1 MKRMRILSE
10 LTFKERHKK
19 ILELVKGQKARLAI
33 AMVCMIGMAGTDL
46 AQAWVVKPL
55 FDEIF
60 VNKDKDMLN
69 LLPLM
74 FIGLYFLRSL
84 FYYGEQYFMEFV
96 GQDIIRRLR
105 NQLYIRL
112 SDLPLA
118 FFHKEKTGALMSRFT
133 FDVNI
138 VKSMVS
144 SSVAAVIRDS
154 LRIIALTGYIFYR
167 DWKLA
172 TVIFIVLPIALIP
185 LIKLGRRV
193 RRASTGIQ
201 EAMGDLSAFIHETFI
216 GTKVVKAFGME
227 AYEKERFKHKTRGVF
242 KLGIKAAIAK
252 ALSSPIMEFLGG
264 IAIAVVIFYGGT
276 QVINGLSTP
285 GTFFSFLAAV
295 VLLYDPAKKLT
306 KINNNVQEGMAAF
319 NRIYDIIETSSN
331 IRDPQDPTQL
341 EFGPHRVVF
350 EHVGFQYEKEFVLR
364 DISLTVSPGETLAL
378 VGMSGGG
385 KTSLVNLIPRFY
397 DVTEGLIM
405 IDETDVRQASIASLR
420 RQIAIVTQDPILFND
435 SIRNNIRYG
444 KPEATEEEI
453 VAAAKAA
460 YAYDFIMTFP
470 KGFDTLVGELG
481 GRLSGGEKQRLCIAR
496 ALVKDAPILILDEAT
511 SSLDTEAEAVVQRA
525 LENLMRGRT
534 AFVIAHRLSTIRNA
548 DQVIVLVKGR
558 IAESGSHADLLELQG
573 EYYKLHQMQFRNTP
587 SPVLEK

>member
-1 MKRMRILSE
+1 MKILSTI
-10 LTFKERHKK
+10 TFKARHKK
-19 ILELVKGQKARLAI
+19 ILELIKGQKFRLSV
-33 AMVCMIGMAGTDL
+33 AMVCMVLMAATDL

-55 FDEIF
+55 FDDIF
-60 VNKDKDMLN
+60 VNQDKYMLG
-69 LLPLM
+69 LLPAL
-74 FIGLYFLRSL
+74 FIGIYLLRS
-84 FYYGEQYFMEFV
+84 FAYYGEQYFMEFV

-105 NQLYIRL
+105 NQLYFRL
-112 SDLPLA
+112 TDLPLS
-118 FFHKEKTGALMSRFT
+118 FFHREKTGALMSRFS

-154 LRIIALTGYIFYR
+154 LRILFLTGYIFYR
-167 DWKLA
+167 DWMLA
-172 TVIFIVLPIALIP
+172 TFIFIVLPIALIP

-193 RRASTGIQ
+193 RRTSTGIQ

-227 AYEKERFKHKTRGVF
+227 SHEKERFTRKTKNIF
-242 KLGIKAAIAK
+242 KLEIKAAIAK

-264 IAIAVVIFYGGT
+264 IAIAVVVWYGGSR
-276 QVINGLSTP
+276 VIQGLSTP

-295 VLLYDPAKKLT
+295 VLLYDPAKKMT
-306 KINNNVQEGMAAF
+306 RINNAVQEGMAAF
-319 NRIYDIIETSSN
+319 NRIYHIIETESN
-331 IRDPQDPTQL
+331 IQDPINPFHIPS
-341 EFGPHRVVF
+341 EPHRVIF
-350 EHVGFQYEKEFVLR
+350 KQVGFKYEKEFVLQN
-364 DISLTVSPGETLAL
+364 INLEVSPGETLAL

-397 DVTEGLIM
+397 DVSEGRILV
-405 IDETDVRQASIASLR
+405 DDVDVRQASVASLR
-420 RQIAIVTQDPILFND
+420 QQIAIVTQDPILFND
-435 SIRNNIRYG
+435 TIRSNIRYG
-444 KPEATEEEI
+444 RPDAGEAEI

-460 YAYDFIMTFP
+460 YAYDFIMSFP

-496 ALVKDAPILILDEAT
+496 ALIKDAPILILDEAT
-511 SSLDTEAEAVVQRA
+511 SSLDTQAEAVVQKA

-548 DQVIVLVKGR
+548 DHVAVLVKGKVV
-558 IAESGSHADLLELQG
+558 ETGDHETLLDRKG
-573 EYYKLHQMQFRNTP
+573 EYYKLHQMQFHNKIKK
-587 SPVLEK
+587 EAE

>member
-227 AYEKERFKHKTRGVF
+227 AYEKKRFKHKTAGVF

-295 VLLYDPAKKLT
+295 VLLYDPAKKMT

>member
-1 MKRMRILSE
+1 MKIISA
-10 LTFKERHKK
+10 LTFKERHRK
-19 ILELVKGQKARLAI
+19 ILELIKGQKLRLVI
-33 AMVCMIGMAGTDL
+33 AMVCMVLMAGTDL

-60 VNKDKDMLN
+60 INKDKAMLN

-74 FIGLYFLRSL
+74 FVGIYLVRS
-84 FYYGEQYFMEFV
+84 FAYYGEQYFMEFV

-105 NQLYIRL
+105 NQLYFRL
-112 SDLPLA
+112 TDLPLA
-118 FFHKEKTGALMSRFT
+118 FFHKEKTGALMSRFS

-138 VKSMVS
+138 VKAMVS
-144 SSVAAVIRDS
+144 SSVAAIIRDS

-172 TVIFIVLPIALIP
+172 TFIFIVLPIALLP

-201 EAMGDLSAFIHETFI
+201 ESMGDLSAFIHETFI

-227 AYEKERFKHKTRGVF
+227 SHEKKRFNEKTKNVF
-242 KLGIKAAIAK
+242 KLEIKAAIAK

-264 IAIAVVIFYGGT
+264 IAIAVVVWYGGK
-276 QVINGLSTP
+276 QVWEGLSTP

-295 VLLYDPAKKLT
+295 ILLYDPAKKMT

-319 NRIYDIIETSSN
+319 NRIYDIIETTSD
-331 IRDPQDPTQL
+331 IQDPVDPIQIPSS
-341 EFGPHRVVF
+341 PHRVVF
-350 EHVGFQYEKEFVLR
+350 DNVGFRYEKDNVLK

-397 DVTEGLIM
+397 DVTEGRIK
-405 IDETDVRQASIASLR
+405 IDDTDVREASIASLR
-420 RQIAIVTQDPILFND
+420 QQIAIVTQDPILFND

-444 KPEATEEEI
+444 KPDATEEEI
-453 VAAAKAA
+453 IAAAKAA
-460 YAYDFIMTFP
+460 YAYDYIMSFP
-470 KGFDTLVGELG
+470 KGFETSVGELG

-496 ALVKDAPILILDEAT
+496 ALIKDAPILILDEAT
-511 SSLDTEAEAVVQRA
+511 SSLDTEAEAVVQKA

-548 DQVIVLVKGR
+548 DRVVVLVKGR
-558 IAESGSHADLLELQG
+558 MVESGNHEDLLSLKG
-573 EYYKLHQMQFRNTP
+573 EYYKLHQMQFHKNPAT
-587 SPVLEK
+587 SSVSEH

>member
-1 MKRMRILSE
+1 MKIISE

-19 ILELVKGQKARLAI
+19 IIELVKGQKVRLTI
-33 AMVCMIGMAGTDL
+33 SMLCMVCMAGTDL

-55 FDEIF
+55 IDEIF
-60 VNKDKDMLN
+60 VNKDKAMLT

-74 FIGLYFLRSL
+74 FIGIYLLRS
-84 FYYGEQYFMEFV
+84 FAYYGEQYFMEFV

-105 NQLYIRL
+105 NQLYSRL
-112 SDLPLA
+112 TDLPLS

-138 VKSMVS
+138 VKAMVS
-144 SSVAAVIRDS
+144 SSIAAVIRDA

-172 TVIFIVLPIALIP
+172 ALIFFVFPIALIP
-185 LIKLGRRV
+185 LVKLGRRV
-193 RRASTGIQ
+193 RKASTGMQ

-227 AYEKERFKHKTRGVF
+227 PHEKKRFRQKTQNVF
-242 KLGIKAAIAK
+242 RIGIRAAIAK
-252 ALSSPIMEFLGG
+252 SLSSPIMEFLGG
-264 IAIAVVIFYGGT
+264 IAIAVVVYYGGLQVT
-276 QVINGLSTP
+276 QGLSTP

-295 VLLYDPAKKLT
+295 VLLYDPAKKMT

-319 NRIYDIIETSSN
+319 NRIYDIIETSSD
-331 IRDPQDPTQL
+331 ICDPREPVHL
-341 EFGPHRVVF
+341 KPGPHRVAF
-350 EHVGFQYEKEFVLR
+350 EKVGFCYEKEFVLQ
-364 DISLTVSPGETLAL
+364 DINLTVSPGQTLAL

-385 KTSLVNLIPRFY
+385 KTSLVNLVPRFY
-397 DVTEGLIM
+397 DVTEGRIM
-405 IDETDVRQASIASLR
+405 IDSTDIRQASIASLR
-420 RQIAIVTQDPILFND
+420 QQIAIVTQDPILFND
-435 SIRNNIRYG
+435 SIRNNILYG
-444 KPEATEEEI
+444 RPDATEEDI
-453 VAAAKAA
+453 IAAAEAA

-496 ALVKDAPILILDEAT
+496 ALIKDAPILILDEAT
-511 SSLDTEAEAVVQRA
+511 SSLDTEAEAVVQKA

-548 DQVIVLVKGR
+548 DHVIVLVKGR
-558 IAESGSHADLLELQG
+558 MVESGSHDDLLKLKG
-573 EYYKLHQMQFRNTP
+573 EYYKLHQMQFSNTP
-587 SPVLEK
+587 TSNLLK